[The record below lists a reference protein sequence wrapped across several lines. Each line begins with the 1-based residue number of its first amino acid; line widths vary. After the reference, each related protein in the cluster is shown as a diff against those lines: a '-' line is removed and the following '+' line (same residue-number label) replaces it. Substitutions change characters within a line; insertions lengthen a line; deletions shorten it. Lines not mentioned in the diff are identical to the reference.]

1 LTDASGTVVPELLAA
16 GASAQEKDVPGSKD
30 HPLISRYAGSVIV
43 GYDTKEYDELVLPL
57 AGIFYDENINQ
68 AVPAKSQ
75 KVEGKLTRILYLA
88 PEGRST
94 LEIFRNY
101 ENELKRAGFQVL
113 YSCSG
118 DKGCG
123 ERGDLMYQ
131 FIYPQE
137 RQLRN
142 LPDLEYVFSF
152 PKNQRYLA
160 AKLARPDGDVYV
172 SLYMAVNDFDIPQW
186 MYQRITVLLEVVEA
200 KPMEAGM
207 VKVDASAMAKDIAT
221 AGRVAIYGIYF
232 DTDKADLKPES
243 KPTLAEIAKLLK
255 QDPALKL
262 YVVGHTDGVGSL
274 EHNMDLSRRRAEATV
289 KTLVSEYGV
298 DPKRLKP
305 FGVGPLAPMASNDTE
320 QGRAKNRRVELVK
333 Q

>member
-1 LTDASGTVVPELLAA
+1 VPR
-16 GASAQEKDVPGSKD
+16 SKD

-57 AGIFYDENINQ
+57 AGIYLDDNINQ
-68 AVPAKSQ
+68 VLPAKSK

-88 PEGRST
+88 PNGRST

-113 YSCSG
+113 FSCSG
-118 DKGCG
+118 EAGCG
-123 ERGDLMYQ
+123 NRGDLMHR

-142 LPDLEYVFSF
+142 LTDLEYVFSF

-160 AKLARPDGDVYV
+160 AELARSEGNVYV
-172 SLYMAVNDFDIPQW
+172 SLYMAESDFDIPKW
-186 MYQRITVLLEVVEA
+186 MYQRIAVLLEVVEA
-200 KPMEAGM
+200 KPMEGSL
-207 VKVDASAMAKDIAT
+207 VRVDASAWAQAIAT
-221 AGRVAIYGIYF
+221 QGKVALYGIYF
-232 DTDKADLKPES
+232 DTDKAEIKPES
-243 KPTLAEIAKLLK
+243 KPTLAEIARLLQ

-262 YVVGHTDGVGSL
+262 YVVGHTDAVGSL
-274 EHNMDLSRRRAEATV
+274 EYNMELSRRRAEATV
-289 KTLVSEYGV
+289 RALVSEYGV
-298 DPKRLKP
+298 DPRRLKP
-305 FGVGPLAPMASNDTE
+305 FGVGPLVPVASNDTE